1 MAGGRIGGG
10 DTARGAS
17 GDVDLGGRDDVD
29 LGGPGVE
36 GLGADAAAPSAA
48 RDDDAILGLG
58 PAASVHGGEVVLN
71 VHDVER
77 IAETV
82 LSPGAAAYYNGGAWD
97 ESTLADNVAAFA
109 RWRFRPRVLVEVAER
124 DRSVEVLG
132 RRWPTPFGTAPMG
145 LQRLACPDGEVAAAR
160 ACADRGMTFTLSTV
174 ASATIEEVAAVGGPR
189 WFQLYVTPDV
199 DWTMSLVR
207 RAEAAGYEALVMTVD
222 AAPLGR
228 RERDHRVGL
237 TLPPGVRYLNLV
249 RRPSGA
255 APGEVSDD
263 EGPQL
268 YAREYLKEALTPE
281 DLARLVRE
289 SRLPVIVKGVLRG
302 DDADA
307 VIEAGAAGV
316 WVSNHGGRQLDRSV
330 ASIDALPDVVA
341 AVRGRVPVLFDSGI
355 RRGMDALTAL
365 ALGANAV
372 FVGRPLLWG
381 LAWDGE
387 RGAGAVLDML
397 RDELD
402 LAMAISG
409 NVRASAIDP
418 SILVRADAAHLPW
431 AAR

>member
-1 MAGGRIGGG
+1 MTGRRGDAGAG
-10 DTARGAS
+10 DPGAGAPGPAGKGAPGPASADAS
-17 GDVDLGGRDDVD
+17 GSAGTGVPDPTGRDDD
-29 LGGPGVE
+29 
-36 GLGADAAAPSAA
+36 S
-48 RDDDAILGLG
+48 ILGLG
-58 PAASVHGGEVVLN
+58 PAAPTHEGAVVLN

-77 IAETV
+77 IAARV
-82 LSPGAAAYYNGGAWD
+82 LTPGAAAYYDGGAWD
-97 ESTLADNVAAFA
+97 ESTLRDNVAAFE
-109 RWRFRPRVLVEVAER
+109 RWRFRPRVLVDVAHR
-124 DRSVEVLG
+124 DLSVDVLG
-132 RRWPTPFGTAPMG
+132 RRWPTPFGIAPMA

-160 ACADRGMTFTLSTV
+160 ACAARGVTYTLSTV

-189 WFQLYVTPDV
+189 WFQLYVTPDA
-199 DWTMSLVR
+199 DWTLSLVR

-237 TLPPGVRYLNLV
+237 TLPPDVRYENLV
-249 RRPSGA
+249 VRPSAG
-255 APGEVSDD
+255 GGDLGLSR

-268 YAREYLKEALTPE
+268 YAKEFLKEALTAA
-281 DLARLVRE
+281 DLAWLVRE

-307 VIEAGAAGV
+307 VVEAGAAGV
-316 WVSNHGGRQLDRSV
+316 WVSNHGGRQLDRAIAAV
-330 ASIDALPDVVA
+330 DALPDVVA
-341 AVRGRVPVLFDSGI
+341 AVHGRAPVLFDSGI

-365 ALGANAV
+365 ALGATAV

-397 RDELD
+397 RDEFD

-409 NVRASAIDP
+409 SARASAIDP
-418 SILVRADAAHLPW
+418 SIVVHADLAHMP
-431 AAR
+431 RRIR